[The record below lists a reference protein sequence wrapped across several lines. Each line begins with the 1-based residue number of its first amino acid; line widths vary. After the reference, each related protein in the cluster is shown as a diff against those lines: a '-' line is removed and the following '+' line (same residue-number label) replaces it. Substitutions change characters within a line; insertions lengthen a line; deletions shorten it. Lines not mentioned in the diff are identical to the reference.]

1 MYSKVFTLHSNLL
14 KAMSH
19 PKRLE
24 VINLLRDQT
33 LRVSQIQDMLDLTQ
47 ANLSQHLMVM
57 RKHGLVKTTKKGKEV
72 YYQLSHKNILKAS
85 DLIREILVDQHQT
98 DGLDG
103 IIESSMKDLIPIVT
117 DPVCHMRISPKT
129 AGGVKKHQD
138 KTYYFCA
145 SGCLQTFNQNP
156 EKYI

>member
-1 MYSKVFTLHSNLL
+1 
-14 KAMSH
+14 MSH

-24 VINLLRDQT
+24 VINLLRDQSLT
-33 LRVSQIQDMLDLTQ
+33 VSQIQDMLDLSQ

-57 RKHGLVKTTKKGKEV
+57 RQHNLVKTTKKGKQV

-85 DLIREILVDQHQT
+85 DLIREILVDQYQ
-98 DGLDG
+98 DNDLEN
-103 IIESSMKDLIPIVT
+103 IIKSNMKDLVPIVT

-129 AGGVKKHQD
+129 AGGVKTYHHA
-138 KTYYFCA
+138 TYYFCA
-145 SGCLQTFNQNP
+145 SGCLQAFSQNP